1 MGINSSPAPNPN
13 NTMTNPMIAVIIIPM
28 NMADCS
34 CLRYKTKV
42 IKIPITARNTGGENK
57 FPNVRNVVGFVS
69 IIPEDESPMNAS

>member
-1 MGINSSPAPNPN
+1 
-13 NTMTNPMIAVIIIPM
+13 M